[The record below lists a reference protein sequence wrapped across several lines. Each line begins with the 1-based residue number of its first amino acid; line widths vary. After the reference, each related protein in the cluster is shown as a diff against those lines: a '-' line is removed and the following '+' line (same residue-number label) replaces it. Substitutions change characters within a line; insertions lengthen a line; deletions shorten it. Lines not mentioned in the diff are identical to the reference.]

1 MTKVQPQAIKLLVPK
16 LNLQFFSD
24 KTLYELKQAMATIG
38 QQLQK
43 TEGELSAKA
52 MDPSASLEDIQA
64 SQKSKADLQ
73 ARFDVLKAQH
83 DQMEKIQAAKLNAN
97 PLGNTAD
104 PKEREVKAKA
114 QLYRSTIRK
123 QPVPQEA
130 LALLDNESTGGSKF
144 LPKTVANQIIT
155 EPKGKNP
162 LRGHSTFTNIT
173 NLEIPRLSYT
183 IDDDD
188 FIADGETAKELKLVG
203 DTVQFGRHK
212 SKIIAEVSETV
223 LNGTDLDLVTHID
236 GALEAGIAVK
246 ERKLAFAVSPKSG
259 EEHMSFYRA
268 ETATLPAVK
277 AVTGEDLYDAITN
290 AIADLHEDYRENAKV
305 FMRYS
310 DYLKITKAL
319 SNGTTSFYGAPPE
332 IIIGKPVE
340 FTDAAVKPVVGDYT
354 FSHFNYDLD
363 ALYDTDKN
371 VKTGMHQF
379 VVTAWLDHQIKL
391 ASAFRIAEVTPSP

>member
-52 MDPSASLEDIQA
+52 MDPTASLEDIQA

-83 DQMEKIQAAKLNAN
+83 DEMEKIQAAKLNAN
-97 PLGNTAD
+97 KLGNVTD
-104 PKEREVKAKA
+104 PKTREVNAKA

-144 LPKTVANQIIT
+144 LPKTVATQIIT

-162 LRGHSTFTNIT
+162 LRGHSTFTQIT

-183 IDDDD
+183 IDDDN
-188 FIADGETAKELKLVG
+188 FIEDGETAKELKLVG

-212 SKIIAEVSETV
+212 AKIIAEVSETV
-223 LNGTDLDLVTHID
+223 LNGTDVDLVAHID
-236 GALEAGIAVK
+236 GALEAGVAVK
-246 ERKLAFAVSPKSG
+246 ERKLAFAVSPKAG

-268 ETATLPAVK
+268 ETDTVPAIK
-277 AVTGEDLYDAITN
+277 KVTGEDLYDAITN
-290 AIADLHEDYRENAKV
+290 ALADLHEDYRENAKV

-310 DYLKITKAL
+310 DYLKIIKTL

-340 FTDAAVKPVVGDYT
+340 FTDAAVKPVIGDYT
-354 FSHFNYDLD
+354 FSHFNYDLE